1 MPIAPPTPCRKPG
14 CRATSHTPYC
24 PEHTEEAERQADLVR
39 QRYDD
44 RRGNSAA
51 RGYGHKWRTSTR
63 PRILRRDP
71 VCKCRAASCHPS
83 DGPRCTFP
91 STDVDHVIPRP
102 RGSDGD
108 ENLQGL
114 CHECHAHKTATEDG
128 GYGHASTPP

>member
-14 CRATSHTPYC
+14 CRAASHSPYC
-24 PEHTEEAERQADLVR
+24 PDHAVEAEQQANAVLR
-39 QRYDD
+39 RYDD
-44 RRGNSAA
+44 RRGTSAD

-71 VCKCRAASCHPS
+71 VCKCLMADCPVCAGRGCN
-83 DGPRCTFP
+83 RP

-114 CHECHAHKTATEDG
+114 V
-128 GYGHASTPP
+128 P